1 MTGLVSDCTKRVS
14 GVIAFIKTWTESA
27 SNPPHVTIKTTLYQI
42 LYQLQCE
49 MSGITQCICK
59 NKTEAM
65 FTCTLLDLKAV
76 MERTNNLVRKSHE
89 AAGRIFGKAEK
100 YIGQIAVMCNRLYYI
115 YQLFYYFTN
124 PLTYS
129 FRATYVISDKEA
141 AEFWTRN
148 FGDSYW
154 YKEYGPFCDAI
165 KIKNEKAQ
173 SMLLNNND
181 KAMKYPQVVTAISFG
196 LATDDGFKAFFNGL
210 SRTNPFLVPVSTTS
224 ASISSSQDTDSVGV
238 ETGRGSEYFFIV
250 SACVGVETNVCVQVS
265 GKIIIIIIIIIKQKS
280 NFLQF
285 ICLLI
290 IIIFFVDKEPGSN
303 IVIGELNY
311 SDAQQ
316 WKWGENGSLINRMSM
331 LAIDID
337 GRDPKSGKKL
347 VQWPA
352 DGSATQMWLI
362 GNDGY
367 IHSGPALNEPIC
379 FDLDKGAT
387 TIGTPCLLWN
397 IIPGRAN
404 QLWRVSPVMNK
415 IFKKYVDED

>member
-1 MTGLVSDCTKRVS
+1 MASTYMTGLVSDCTKRVS

-210 SRTNPFLVPVSTTS
+210 SYNNPFLVPAST
-224 ASISSSQDTDSVGV
+224 ASDPDPTAIPEDTGNDA
-238 ETGRGSEYFFIV
+238 ERESEYFYIFSRCIT
-250 SACVGVETNVCVQVS
+250 EDKRKYCVQVS
-265 GKIIIIIIIIIKQKS
+265 GK
-280 NFLQF
+280 
-285 ICLLI
+285 
-290 IIIFFVDKEPGSN
+290 
-303 IVIGELNY
+303 
-311 SDAQQ
+311 
-316 WKWGENGSLINRMSM
+316 
-331 LAIDID
+331 
-337 GRDPKSGKKL
+337 
-347 VQWPA
+347 
-352 DGSATQMWLI
+352 
-362 GNDGY
+362 
-367 IHSGPALNEPIC
+367 
-379 FDLDKGAT
+379 
-387 TIGTPCLLWN
+387 
-397 IIPGRAN
+397 
-404 QLWRVSPVMNK
+404 
-415 IFKKYVDED
+415 